1 LVILSAFSAKVGAD
15 SVDAGE
21 GEAAETGAT
30 EADADAP
37 GEVAAAGEL
46 LAVADGDG
54 AATIGAGGGKCV
66 AV

>member
-1 LVILSAFSAKVGAD
+1 MG
-15 SVDAGE
+15 AGE

-30 EADADAP
+30 EAEAP
-37 GEVAAAGEL
+37 GEVAAVGEL

-54 AATIGAGGGKCV
+54 VATIGAGGGKCV

>member
-1 LVILSAFSAKVGAD
+1 VGAG
-15 SVDAGE
+15 AGA
-21 GEAAETGAT
+21 GADAETGAT
-30 EADADAP
+30 EAEADAP

-46 LAVADGDG
+46 LAVADGNG